1 MLYGGGAK
9 QTSKDKQKLGAGCGC
24 KGARVRAYL
33 KAMVRCC
40 AGARVRSYLKA
51 RLRCLVWCGGWVR
64 CGFILHPSFSL
75 VLGLVLRERIK
86 SKE

>member
-33 KAMVRCC
+33 KARFRC
-40 AGARVRSYLKA
+40 
-51 RLRCLVWCGGWVR
+51 WVK
-64 CGFILHPSFSL
+64 CYAVELNG
-75 VLGLVLRERIK
+75 
-86 SKE
+86 